1 MPEELLVILG
11 AEAILLV
18 FVTAMT
24 LHLKQTDVLSGLHRP
39 AARRF
44 DGRPNSS
51 SPSSIRA
58 RAWAL
63 LPLTKTWIGVG
74 RLAPA
79 NLRLLLGSAQ
89 SSLTNARELSTLVA
103 RPWRPETPRSRPS
116 GSSRIADAW
125 RQFGAR

>member
-24 LHLKQTDVLSGLHRP
+24 LHLKQTDVLRGLHRP

-58 RAWAL
+58 RVGAL
-63 LPLTKTWIGVG
+63 LPLTKTWMGVG
-74 RLAPA
+74 KLAPA
-79 NLRLLLGSAQ
+79 NLRRLLGSAQ
-89 SSLTNARELSTLVA
+89 SSLTKAQELSTLVA
-103 RPWRPETPRSRPS
+103 RAWRLETLRSRPS
-116 GSSRIADAW
+116 GSRRIAEAW
-125 RQFGAR
+125 RHFGAR